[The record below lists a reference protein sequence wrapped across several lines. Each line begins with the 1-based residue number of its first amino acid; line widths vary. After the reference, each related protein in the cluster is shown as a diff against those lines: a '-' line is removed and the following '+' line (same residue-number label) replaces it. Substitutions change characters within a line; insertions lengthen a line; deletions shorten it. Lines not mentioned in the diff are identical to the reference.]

1 MPFDMEVD
9 QAFIAAILTVLGYS
23 INDTVIIFDRI
34 REYLGLHGSWSLEQ
48 VINKSLSNTLGR
60 TINTAGTTFVVLL
73 AIFLFGG
80 DSIKGFTFAL
90 MIGIVVGTYSSLFVA
105 SPIMYD
111 TIKKLDKK

>member
-1 MPFDMEVD
+1 
-9 QAFIAAILTVLGYS
+9 LGYS

-34 REYLGLHGSWSLEQ
+34 REYLGLHQSWTFEEN
-48 VINKSLSNTLGR
+48 INKSLSSTLAR
-60 TINTAGTTFVVLL
+60 TINTAGTTLVVLF

-90 MIGIVVGTYSSLFVA
+90 IVGIVVGTYSSIFVA

-111 TIKKLDKK
+111 LTKKLDKKKK